1 MVPYSESCTY
11 RGHIYRKATVPGYVS
26 KLRNSVPPERNGK
39 RNKEFRIPC
48 SVPFH
53 FFGDV
58 SGRADV
64 RNLEGVNGE
73 KKGRKP
79 SLFPKRK
86 HSRTC
91 CNIAPVQSWS
101 SRILDVRV
109 NSRRPQ
115 YCALGD
121 GFSAPVHATT
131 WASIESE
138 GMKVTGPE

>member
-1 MVPYSESCTY
+1 MEVSQCAPSKKIPKRRSMSV
-11 RGHIYRKATVPGYVS
+11 AYVS
-26 KLRNSVPPERNGK
+26 KFRNSVPPERNGK

-48 SVPFH
+48 SVPFR

-64 RNLEGVNGE
+64 RNLERVNGE

-91 CNIAPVQSWS
+91 RNIAPVQSRS
-101 SRILDVRV
+101 SRISDVRV

-115 YCALGD
+115 YCALDD

-131 WASIESE
+131 WASMESE